1 MLVQPK
7 MGFFNYYKLG
17 TFSALC
23 LIFFGITSQLQHIWF
38 VTDTRADTKAMMF
51 IDQIT
56 NNDNYLDEMDILNKQ
71 KVDMD
76 DPRLIRLIRNYWIE
90 NPSDQ
95 PYNLKQPHV
104 MDPSIGQAAFV
115 DNRLNFKKG
124 GFFVECGALDGETRS
139 NTLIFERSRGWNGL
153 LIEADPSNYALVKK
167 KNRKAFTINACLSI
181 YPYPVKL
188 QFKKSFNVGKIVQN
202 RNLTGNNIVDVQC
215 FPLYSILKALSVTH
229 VDFFSLDVEGNEL
242 QVLETIPF
250 DKLYIDIMTV
260 EIAHVPGGQTPVKT
274 FVENKG
280 YSSLIKMS
288 HFGGLANDIIFRK
301 N

>member
-1 MLVQPK
+1 

-23 LIFFGITSQLQHIWF
+23 LIFFGITSQLQQVLF
-38 VTDTRADTKAMMF
+38 VTDTRAETKATMF

-56 NNDNYLDEMDILNKQ
+56 NNDNYLDEMDSLNKQ

-115 DNRLNFKKG
+115 DNRLNFK
-124 GFFVECGALDGETRS
+124 
-139 NTLIFERSRGWNGL
+139 
-153 LIEADPSNYALVKK
+153 
-167 KNRKAFTINACLSI
+167 
-181 YPYPVKL
+181 L

-202 RNLTGNNIVDVQC
+202 QNLTGNNIVDVQC

-288 HFGGLANDIIFRK
+288 HFRGLANDIIFRK